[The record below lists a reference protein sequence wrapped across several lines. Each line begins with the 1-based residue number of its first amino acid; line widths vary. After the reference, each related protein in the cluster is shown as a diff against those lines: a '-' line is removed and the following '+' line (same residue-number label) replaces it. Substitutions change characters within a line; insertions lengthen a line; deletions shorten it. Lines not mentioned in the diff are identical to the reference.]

1 MALLLLLNAGIV
13 IAYRSMTAA
22 GRAQVA
28 RQIMSVIR
36 LLKDAI
42 TLWHRELESL
52 HTTLHARTR
61 VTPIT
66 PTLIGMNAGLESFRS
81 GAYTVQRA
89 VFGEHYTLDAVA
101 GRVVASAVWWLA

>member
-1 MALLLLLNAGIV
+1 MALLLLLITGIV

-22 GRAQVA
+22 DRAQVA
-28 RQIMSVIR
+28 RRIMSVIR

-61 VTPIT
+61 LAPIT
-66 PTLIGMNAGLESFRS
+66 PTLIGVN
-81 GAYTVQRA
+81 VA
-89 VFGEHYTLDAVA
+89 VFVLTFA
-101 GRVVASAVWWLA
+101 WLACQP